1 MAGIVI
7 AGAGEC
13 GVRAAFTL
21 RDRGYDAPITLI
33 GAEGV
38 LPYERPPLSKGRTD
52 DPKPIRAEAAYDDAG
67 IDLRLDETVDAID
80 VDAKSVRLGSGSTLG
95 YDKLL
100 IATGARARLFPGMD
114 GCLTLR
120 TSRGCGAHRFKLRTR
135 QARRHHRRRL
145 HRPRTRLDG
154 AARRGRGDRHRGGVR
169 ADGARRAGGHCPLRA
184 EQARGRR
191 CRDQDGRQGYCR
203 RCEHI
208 TLDDGETLHFD
219 SVIAGVGAL
228 PNTDLAEAAGLDVE
242 NGIVPSMGSFRTS
255 APDVFAAG
263 DCCSFPWRGQRLR
276 LESWR
281 AAQDQGEHAAIA
293 MLGEAGG
300 YAKVPWFWSD
310 QFDLSLQVAG
320 LFDTE
325 RAVHRRDLDGGAFL
339 LFQRDAAGTLQAA
352 AGVGPGNAVAKH
364 IRLAERLI
372 EREATIEPGDLADP
386 SVDLKRLLKAAQ
398 S

>member
-1 MAGIVI
+1 
-7 AGAGEC
+7 
-13 GVRAAFTL
+13 
-21 RDRGYDAPITLI
+21 
-33 GAEGV
+33 
-38 LPYERPPLSKGRTD
+38 
-52 DPKPIRAEAAYDDAG
+52 
-67 IDLRLDETVDAID
+67 
-80 VDAKSVRLGSGSTLG
+80 
-95 YDKLL
+95 
-100 IATGARARLFPGMD
+100 
-114 GCLTLR
+114 
-120 TSRGCGAHRFKLRTR
+120 
-135 QARRHHRRRL
+135 
-145 HRPRTRLDG
+145 
-154 AARRGRGDRHRGGVR
+154 
-169 ADGARRAGGHCPLRA
+169 
-184 EQARGRR
+184 
-191 CRDQDGRQGYCR
+191 
-203 RCEHI
+203 
-208 TLDDGETLHFD
+208 
-219 SVIAGVGAL
+219 
-228 PNTDLAEAAGLDVE
+228 
-242 NGIVPSMGSFRTS
+242 MGSFRTS

-325 RAVHRRDLDGGAFL
+325 REVHRRDLDGGAFL